1 MTIELIEVPL
11 ANRKLVDRLIR
22 VQWWIHRE
30 HAPSDVWVPPLLMD
44 RRDYLNPSKNPFFSH
59 AETCFWIAVQ
69 DGKDVG
75 RIAAVVDKEWE
86 PFHGTK
92 TGYFGFFDSPNDP
105 EVAGVLLKRAEAW
118 LAERG
123 RTDVIG
129 PLDLS
134 TNYMSGALVK
144 GFEHAPGM
152 QMPYNPEYYGAL
164 FEGAGY
170 AKAKDLWA
178 WHLLVETGLPEK
190 VSRVADKIRK
200 RAKVNV
206 RPMNL
211 KDWDNEVERV
221 LSVYNSAWD
230 DNWGFVP
237 VSGAEFKHIAADL
250 KLVIQPETA
259 LMAEVDG
266 EPVAFCITV
275 KDIQPAL
282 KKVDGKLFPTGA
294 LSLAWDLMLR
304 PKINWG
310 RLVVMGI
317 KDGYRRRG
325 IDSILFVDTYRAA
338 VGLGWKG
345 AEIGWTLEDNTLVN
359 RAIETMGGTVEK
371 TYRVFGK
378 ELS

>member
-1 MTIELIEVPL
+1 
-11 ANRKLVDRLIR
+11 
-22 VQWWIHRE
+22 
-30 HAPSDVWVPPLLMD
+30 
-44 RRDYLNPSKNPFFSH
+44 
-59 AETCFWIAVQ
+59 
-69 DGKDVG
+69 
-75 RIAAVVDKEWE
+75 
-86 PFHGTK
+86 
-92 TGYFGFFDSPNDP
+92 
-105 EVAGVLLKRAEAW
+105 
-118 LAERG
+118 
-123 RTDVIG
+123 
-129 PLDLS
+129 
-134 TNYMSGALVK
+134 
-144 GFEHAPGM
+144 
-152 QMPYNPEYYGAL
+152 
-164 FEGAGY
+164 
-170 AKAKDLWA
+170 
-178 WHLLVETGLPEK
+178 LVETGLPEK